1 MKSKKFGIEEEEENA
16 LLKCV
21 ADVVDY
27 WSSYSTLK
35 YNCHYSMFT

>member
-21 ADVVDY
+21 ADY